1 MVLILIRASLK
12 TKFLLLTSTLLF
24 LAVLTYLIL
33 AINLFREDKT
43 AYIYEGNATLVSTLS
58 AEVETNFKSLQK
70 AAKLMAL
77 TVNQNSRSTS
87 TRKSALKKA
96 FDQEDEIVYFAIYPF
111 RKQAKPIEK
120 IYRSDFLKPYNKK
133 RNYYDQVIQKFPIP
147 FGQLTK
153 SPLIIQNSSLSNGI
167 PLLSMSLPYSS
178 RGNGIYDQII
188 FTLLRQD
195 RRVRLFSRSE
205 SFTTSLINKYGEV
218 LAHPDSQNIL
228 KHKSLA
234 NDPMFKKI
242 INSPAATAVKTTS
255 SKNGDIIFG
264 YSRLATGDLLV
275 LSEIPKDRAF
285 LASQRLIE
293 KSILF
298 AILILA
304 ISFVVNLIFS
314 KRLTSSITSLYAA
327 TQEIMRGNFAIN
339 VAIKS
344 NDEVG
349 ALGESFNKMTGEIS
363 RLLEETAD
371 KARMEKELET
381 AHIVQDN
388 FFPIDQLELSDY
400 ELAAFFRPASEC
412 GGDWW
417 GQFRI
422 RDKLVILIGDATGHG
437 VPAALITAAAQ
448 SCCTTL
454 ESLNEEFPDI
464 KLTSSLILEKLNT
477 SIYRASKGTVKM
489 TFFAALLDL
498 KSGDISYSNASH
510 DMPMICHI
518 DPDNPDANRSKKDI
532 EICKGKTG
540 LILGQELGSTYQEHQ
555 TKLMPGEVLALF
567 TDGILECKN
576 EEEQMFGKGRFLRNY
591 SKIANENAIEIRDHL
606 VKTAMDFFGEK
617 ERDDD
622 LTLVIVKRKLKAQ
635 EQTHPQ
641 AS

>member
-1 MVLILIRASLK
+1 VVLILIRASLK